1 MLSDFNYIFIF
12 IFFASLLFLAHL
24 IDIKVKNFTLRA
36 ICILSISLSLLFLL
50 SNECFKGIE
59 NAVEDFND
67 VETCLPRIF
76 VECKTFTVYKDPLH
90 PIITTCK
97 NILSNKKIYEYV
109 QD

>member
-1 MLSDFNYIFIF
+1 MLSDFNHIFIL
-12 IFFASLLFLAHL
+12 IFFASLLLLAHL
-24 IDIKVKNFTLRA
+24 NDIKVKNFTLKA
-36 ICILSISLSLLFLL
+36 ICIFLISLSLLFLL

-76 VECKTFTVYKDPLH
+76 VECKSFIVSKDPVQ
-90 PIITTCK
+90 PRITICK
-97 NILSNKKIYEYV
+97 NIITNKKIYEYV